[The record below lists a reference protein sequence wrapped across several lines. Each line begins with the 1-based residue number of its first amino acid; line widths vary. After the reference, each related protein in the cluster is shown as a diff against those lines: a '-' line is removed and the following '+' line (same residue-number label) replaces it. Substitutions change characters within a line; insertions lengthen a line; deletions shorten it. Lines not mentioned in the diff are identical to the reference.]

1 MARRGAIDLHELQR
15 QSLMEEVEEERRTN
29 GLPPRRGPLNE
40 GRGECLTG
48 SCRPGARADD
58 GRESF
63 GASRGVP
70 PGRAG
75 RPRVT
80 IVPPRAQFAGSRAG
94 GGDIPGDWEAYAEE
108 PTGEKGHRPGSAAPP
123 RENSR
128 GLGLSVHELLKR
140 EMFESPIPA
149 CDDHFEKNRPC
160 PSGVYGVSDQYVILD
175 TFHKLQTSDVARG
188 TFQWNFMVQGVTGN
202 EVIGVK
208 DKMSTVIAIQ
218 LGPFSMPILPEVEYT
233 LRNVPFVPTGT
244 DQIGLYHNNDNAVAP
259 MNPLLPV
266 QQYPQGISYL
276 LGAQVNPWVNNP
288 YTQFPSYGRF
298 TIQIREAGLQSYSD
312 GDGARHHYDY
322 TLSTTANSGGTN
334 PNMLAA
340 VPQSGAYW
348 DTFIFTDPL
357 EYVHGVTL
365 VFRNPDAPIRFL
377 PDCLYDV
384 SVESDGTGYP
394 GPFLRVR
401 APGFGLNWGD
411 RIVIRGFESGNPN
424 LDSLMNRENG
434 FVAAGDPQAGA
445 LASGA
450 PIAVAGDPDVFY
462 TDPAVSIH
470 DLTVAVPALPQIV
483 DVCIAKRRMRIPAR
497 FRTIVGRL
505 TQYVAP

>member
-1 MARRGAIDLHELQR
+1 MARREAIDLHELQR
-15 QSLMEEVEEERRTN
+15 LSLMEEVEEEQRAGGPPARRA
-29 GLPPRRGPLNE
+29 GPARPSGGEGGCRAWPRAEN
-40 GRGECLTG
+40 
-48 SCRPGARADD
+48 
-58 GRESF
+58 GRENFS
-63 GASRGVP
+63 GQPRGVP
-70 PGRAG
+70 PGRG
-75 RPRVT
+75 RSRAA
-80 IVPPRAQFAGSRAG
+80 PPRAVAPFAGSR
-94 GGDIPGDWEAYAEE
+94 GDLPGDWEAFVEE
-108 PTGEKGHRPGSAAPP
+108 PGEKGRLPGSADPP

-128 GLGLSVHELLKR
+128 GLGLNVHELLKR

-160 PSGVYGVSDQYVILD
+160 PSGVYGVSDQYVVLD
-175 TFHKLQTSDVARG
+175 TFRKLRTSDVARG
-188 TFQWNFMVQGVTGN
+188 TFQWNFMVQGVTGD

-218 LGPFSMPILPEVEYT
+218 LGPFSMPILPEVEYL
-233 LRNVPFVPTGT
+233 LRGVPLAPTGT
-244 DQIGLYHNNDNAVAP
+244 DQIGLYQNNDNAAAP
-259 MNPLLPV
+259 FNPLLPV
-266 QQYPQGISYL
+266 NQYPQSIPYVIGST
-276 LGAQVNPWVNNP
+276 VNPWVNNP

-312 GDGARHHYDY
+312 GNGARHHYDY

-384 SVESDGTGYP
+384 ALESDGSAYP

-401 APGFGLNWGD
+401 APGFNLNWGD
-411 RIVIRGFESGNPN
+411 RIVIRGSQSGNAN
-424 LDSLMNRENG
+424 LDSLMNRDDG
-434 FVAAGDPQAGA
+434 FVAAGDPQAPP
-445 LASGA
+445 LVSGA
-450 PIAVAGDPDVFY
+450 PISVAGDPDVFY

-470 DLTVAVPALPQIV
+470 DLTVVVPVLPQIV